1 MDEIWKEVL
10 WSQFGAAI
18 DMFGCALSSCPNELW
33 TAPMWNDPT
42 SPPGLSDFWY
52 VAYHTQ
58 FWLDLYLSGAAEGFV
73 PPAPFDL
80 NELNPRGLLPE
91 RIFTRNELLSY
102 LSHCRR
108 KCSYVIEQLT
118 DEKAHRLCLFPW
130 KKTGLSYAELLV
142 DNMRH
147 VQEHGA
153 QLNMFL
159 GQQAGVS
166 TRWLAQAGN
175 DG

>member
-1 MDEIWKEVL
+1 
-10 WSQFGAAI
+10 
-18 DMFGCALSSCPNELW
+18 
-33 TAPMWNDPT
+33 
-42 SPPGLSDFWY
+42 
-52 VAYHTQ
+52 
-58 FWLDLYLSGAAEGFV
+58 
-73 PPAPFDL
+73 
-80 NELNPRGLLPE
+80 
-91 RIFTRNELLSY
+91 
-102 LSHCRR
+102 
-108 KCSYVIEQLT
+108 LT